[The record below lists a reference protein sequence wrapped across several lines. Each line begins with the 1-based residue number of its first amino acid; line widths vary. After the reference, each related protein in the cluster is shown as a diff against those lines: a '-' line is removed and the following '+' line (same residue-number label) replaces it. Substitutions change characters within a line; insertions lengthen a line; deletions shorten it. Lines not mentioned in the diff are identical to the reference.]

1 MLVHLEDDEIQSLP
15 QHVWAAVGKKDGSSM
30 ILEPETVSFASLPL
44 KLLHDLLEHIADF
57 LGNLNELVG
66 ISWHEESRMAN
77 KSPFLSLLVKC
88 LNLVGVESN
97 WRE

>member
-1 MLVHLEDDEIQSLP
+1 
-15 QHVWAAVGKKDGSSM
+15 M

-66 ISWHEESRMAN
+66 IS
-77 KSPFLSLLVKC
+77 
-88 LNLVGVESN
+88 
-97 WRE
+97 